1 MSSLTIT
8 KGLIS
13 YHDIPALFPDDKP
26 IIFWDTCS
34 LLYFN
39 SIVDRRA
46 YREFDWDKKLL
57 DLIANGDVYSVTSTV
72 VYHEFDS
79 HHEALKIKDA
89 DRENALK
96 NSMAEYGKI
105 VGGLDEVALKRGM
118 NALHLSAQMDSMV
131 SELWRH
137 TFVIDDDIDFYIKA
151 HNRVLAKTPPASEKQ
166 EYKDCYIWETFLT
179 LCDDIPHKGL
189 AIFMTEN
196 TEDYCGKSKT
206 STPLPSIQSELN
218 GHKGLIT
225 LTKCQ
230 LWVAVAK
237 KLGLIP

>member
-1 MSSLTIT
+1 MASLTIT

-13 YHDIPALFPDDKP
+13 CRDIPAVFPHNKP

-57 DLIANGDVYSVTSTV
+57 DLVIKGDVYSVTSTV

-79 HHEALKIKDA
+79 HHDALKNKEA

-105 VGGLDEVALKRGM
+105 LGGQDEIDLKRGM
-118 NALHLSAQMDSMV
+118 NVLHLSSQMDNMV
-131 SELWRH
+131 GELWKN
-137 TFVIDDDIDFYIKA
+137 TYIIDDDIDFYIRA
-151 HNRVLAKTPPASEKQ
+151 HNRVLGKIPPASEKQ

-179 LCDDIPHKGL
+179 LCDEATHKTQ

-196 TEDYCGKSKT
+196 TEDYCGKSKNCT
-206 STPLPSIQSELN
+206 LLPSIQSELK
-218 GHKGLIT
+218 GHQGFMT

-230 LWVAVAK
+230 LWAYVAK
-237 KLGLIP
+237 KLGLIS